1 MLTGKTPA
9 DAQSGHPGHLT
20 PDQQATLT
28 SFRTLLANTT
38 PPLIPASPAREEHT
52 AKLGYDRY
60 SDAAL
65 LRFLRARKFDQERAK
80 EMWAA
85 NEVWRASFG
94 ADELAAD
101 GFPYPEAS
109 QVIKY
114 YPQFYHKTDLR
125 GRPLYIEQ
133 LGKLD
138 IPKLYAITTQERQLK
153 RLVAEYEKSFRER
166 WPACTEAQRRGGK
179 LAEGEV
185 VETSCTILDLY
196 NAGISSFYRV
206 KDYVMAA
213 SAIGQNNC
221 KPLAIS
227 HSQPE
232 TMGHMFIIN
241 APYLFSTIWS
251 LIKPWLDEA
260 TVRKIHI
267 LGRNYKS
274 ELLEYI
280 PKEHLPVALG
290 GSCVCGGEGG
300 CEMGD
305 AGPWNVKAA

>member
-1 MLTGKTPA
+1 MATTA
-9 DAQSGHPGHLT
+9 DPQSGHPGHLT
-20 PDQQATLT
+20 PEQQATLT

-38 PPLIPASPAREEHT
+38 PPLIPASPTREEHT

-85 NEVWRASFG
+85 NESWRASFG

-101 GFPYPEAS
+101 GFPYPEAA
-109 QVIKY
+109 QVNKY
-114 YPQFYHKTDLR
+114 YPQFYHKTDLQ

-166 WPACTEAQRRGGK
+166 WPACTEAQRGEGGGK

-213 SAIGQNNC
+213 SAIGQNNYVR
-221 KPLAIS
+221 PLPPHPS
-227 HSQPE
+227 LSQP
-232 TMGHMFIIN
+232 N
-241 APYLFSTIWS
+241 
-251 LIKPWLDEA
+251 
-260 TVRKIHI
+260 
-267 LGRNYKS
+267 
-274 ELLEYI
+274 
-280 PKEHLPVALG
+280 
-290 GSCVCGGEGG
+290 
-300 CEMGD
+300 
-305 AGPWNVKAA
+305 